1 MNIIDFDGKFKLYIK
16 EWMKDNLRKY
26 QNVEDMEEEIPE
38 LYLKWVKTPQKWLKN
53 ISPLEYFDSILCPDI
68 LIEML
73 VKYVNSDYNVPD
85 LLLDRIAD
93 MGSACEDRLMQVVC
107 DKNNVKELRIISAS
121 LLVEVGTEKSLKQY
135 INLIEQQQ
143 GEGQLV
149 DYAAGALINL
159 GELVK
164 EPILEAIQHTTV
176 AAVKMVFI
184 DILSNFKGDK
194 RIYNLLV
201 NAFLSSPDNKMV
213 YASYLAKYGDKDAL
227 NILEK
232 VIREPDISYLDYKEI
247 KNAIEELGGSIE
259 IERDFSGDKYYEAL
273 KNLE

>member
-107 DKNNVKELRIISAS
+107 DENNVKELRIISAS
-121 LLVEVGTEKSLKQY
+121 LLVEVSTEKSLKQY

-232 VIREPDISYLDYKEI
+232 VIREPDISYLD
-247 KNAIEELGGSIE
+247 
-259 IERDFSGDKYYEAL
+259 
-273 KNLE
+273 